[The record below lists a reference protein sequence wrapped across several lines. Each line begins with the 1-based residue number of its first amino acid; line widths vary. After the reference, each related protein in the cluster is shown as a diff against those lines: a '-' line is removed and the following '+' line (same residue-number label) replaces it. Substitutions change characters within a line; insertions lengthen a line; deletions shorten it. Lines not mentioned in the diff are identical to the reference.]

1 LQEIWMI
8 ASKRASLAAALVL
21 LWAASSPAAAQQ
33 RECTP
38 AERARV
44 AWTPPPGVADEAWRA
59 TLLSNGLVTPET
71 ELVRIQSDSLPGL
84 GDSAFPLIREME
96 RLIQARAGDGPAKVV
111 ILARVEPDSSLS
123 RLLLALPS
131 GMVAIEDSI
140 DPAVRR
146 LRYPPVVTGGCP
158 IAGWS
163 PITFETSGTQR
174 IPATR
179 PAQGTGA
186 AASQMV
192 NLVSIS
198 RLRDEFADQPGEAS
212 YREGQHARPW
222 ALLQRPVTFP
232 EPLRSDT
239 FVAESFVLLDVDSA
253 GHAAGCQTLRAGAH
267 PALDALACTL
277 LMRPGYFSASVVP
290 QRRSLAGRWVMGLRW
305 ESLTAA
311 AHRARRSDFSGT
323 GVAAAPEISPP
334 PGRRWVR
341 VLRLQ
346 DGGASFIDTTSVRLA
361 GEAVFQFIV
370 RNKHPVAMTRRS
382 DGLTID
388 GTESVVEFDCASG
401 RIRGL
406 SMKIMLGERVLKE
419 EGSARIWSASSPGI
433 REAYCP
439 VLRRAPLQPS
449 PPAP

>member
-1 LQEIWMI
+1 MI
-8 ASKRASLAAALVL
+8 APMRASLAAALVL

-44 AWTPPPGVADEAWRA
+44 AWTPPPGVADDAWRA

-71 ELVRIQSDSLPGL
+71 ELVRIESDSLPGL
-84 GDSAFPLIREME
+84 GGSAFPLIGEME
-96 RLIQARAGDGPAKVV
+96 RLIKARVGDGPAK
-111 ILARVEPDSSLS
+111 ILILKRVEADSTLS

-140 DPAVRR
+140 DPAIRR
-146 LRYPPVVTGGCP
+146 LRFPPVVRDGCP

-163 PITFETSGTQR
+163 PITFETSGPQR

-192 NLVSIS
+192 NVVSIS
-198 RLRDEFADQPGEAS
+198 RLRDEFADRPGEAS
-212 YREGQHARPW
+212 YREGQHARSW
-222 ALLQRPVTFP
+222 AWIRRPVTFP
-232 EPLRSDT
+232 EPFRSDT

-253 GHAAGCQTLRAGAH
+253 GRAAGCRTLRAGAH
-267 PALDALACTL
+267 PALDAFACTL
-277 LMRPGYFSASVVP
+277 LMRPGYFSASLIP
-290 QRRSLAGRWVMGLRW
+290 SRQSLAGRWVMGLRW

-311 AHRARRSDFSGT
+311 TQRERMSDFSGT
-323 GVAAAPEISPP
+323 GVAAPP
-334 PGRRWVR
+334 AVTPPAGGHWVR
-341 VLRLQ
+341 VSRLQ

-361 GEAVFQFIV
+361 GENVFQFI
-370 RNKHPVAMTRRS
+370 RRDKQPVTMTRRS

-388 GTESVVEFDCASG
+388 GTEAVVEFDCASG

-406 SMKIMLGERVLKE
+406 SLKIMLGERVLKE
-419 EGSARIWSASSPGI
+419 EPSPRIWSASNPGV
-433 REAYCP
+433 REAYCT
-439 VLRRAPLQPS
+439 VLRRLPLQPLQ
-449 PPAP
+449 PTPNP